1 MIFVLSKLRN
11 QNFPLLLAALL
22 LLLTGSTTLSG
33 QSKIPASL
41 KWSER
46 MALSIKKNNP
56 EPWMIE
62 FSPEPVWSYPQGLVL
77 HGFERIWQQNK
88 DPQYYDYIKAY
99 ADEMID
105 ENGNIKTYDV
115 TSFNIDMLNSG
126 KILFNLYDQ
135 TKDEKYKKA
144 LVMLRN
150 QMKWQ
155 PRTTEGGY
163 WHKLRYPWQMWLDG
177 AYMGSPFLA
186 QYGKVFGDKEAF
198 DDVANQLLLLEKHL
212 RDARTGLLYHGWDES
227 KLQPWADKQTGTS
240 PNFWGRA
247 MGWYGMAVV
256 DVLDF
261 LPQEHPKRKDIIG
274 ILQRMAPALQKYQ
287 DANTGL
293 WYQVVDQGGREGNYL
308 EASASSMFV
317 YALAKGA
324 NKGYLD
330 KSYRKVAE
338 KGFKG
343 ITEKLIQVQPGGEI
357 NLTQVCAVAGLGGD
371 PYRDGT
377 YEYYVNEQIR
387 TDDPK
392 GTGPFILASLE
403 LNK

>member
-1 MIFVLSKLRN
+1 MIKRTSRLGIPGVT
-11 QNFPLLLAALL
+11 LL
-22 LLLTGSTTLSG
+22 LLVLLTSLSAG
-33 QSKIPASL
+33 TPPAVPDIPKSL

-46 MALSIKKNNP
+46 MALSIIKNNP

-62 FSPEPVWSYPQGLVL
+62 FSEEPVWSYPQGLVL
-77 HGFERIWQQNK
+77 HAFEEMDKQHPRQQ
-88 DPQYYDYIKAY
+88 YRDYIKAY
-99 ADEMID
+99 PDVMLDEK
-105 ENGNIKTYDV
+105 GNIRTYDAA
-115 TSFNIDMLNSG
+115 SFNIDMVNSG
-126 KILFNLYDQ
+126 KILFNLYKR
-135 TKDEKYKKA
+135 TKDEKYKVA
-144 LVMLRN
+144 IETLRH

-177 AYMGSPFLA
+177 AYMGAPFLA
-186 QYGKVFGDKEAF
+186 QYGKRFGDNAAF
-198 DDVANQLLLLEKHL
+198 DEVANQLVLLEKKT

-227 KLQPWADKQTGTS
+227 RFQPWANPKTGTS
-240 PNFWGRA
+240 PHFWGRA
-247 MGWYGMAVV
+247 MGWYAMALV

-261 LPQEHPKRKDIIG
+261 FPQDHPRRNEIIG
-274 ILQRMAPALQKYQ
+274 ILQRLAPALQKYQ
-287 DANTGL
+287 DAKTGL
-293 WYQVVDQGGREGNYL
+293 WYQVVDQGAREGNYL

-330 KSYRKVAE
+330 KQYRKVAG

-343 ITEKLIQVQPGGEI
+343 IIDNMIEVKPDGEV
-357 NLTQVCAVAGLGGD
+357 LLHKVCAVAGLGGN

-377 YEYYVNEQIR
+377 YEYYVNEPIR
-387 TDDPK
+387 TNDPK

-403 LNK
+403 LDK

>member
-1 MIFVLSKLRN
+1 MRTILFKLRK
-11 QNFPLLLAALL
+11 QRCPGLLLALL
-22 LLLTGSTTLSG
+22 LPLTASTPPAGDTT
-33 QSKIPASL
+33 IPASL

-46 MALSIKKNNP
+46 MALSIQKNNP

-62 FSPEPVWSYPQGLVL
+62 FSKKPVWSYPQGLVL
-77 HGFERIWQQNK
+77 HAFEKLWRQKQ
-88 DPQYYDYIKAY
+88 DPQYLAYIKAY
-99 ADEMID
+99 ADLMINED
-105 ENGNIKTYDV
+105 GTINTYDV
-115 TSFNIDMLNSG
+115 GTFNIDMLNSG
-126 KILFNLYDQ
+126 KILFNLYEQ
-135 TKDEKYKKA
+135 TGDEKYKKA
-144 LVMLRN
+144 IVRLRN
-150 QMKWQ
+150 QLKWQ

-186 QYGKVFGDKEAF
+186 QYAQTFNDKAAF
-198 DDVANQLLLLEKHL
+198 DEVALQLMLLEQHL
-212 RDARTGLLYHGWDES
+212 RDPKTGLLYHGWDES
-227 KLQPWADKQTGTS
+227 KLQVWANPKTGTS

-247 MGWYGMAVV
+247 MGWYAMAVV

-261 LPQEHPKRKDIIG
+261 FPPDHPKRKDIEA
-274 ILQRMAPALQKYQ
+274 ILQRLAPALQKYQ
-287 DANTGL
+287 DAASGL

-330 KSYRKVAE
+330 KRYRKVAE

-343 ITEKLIQVQPGGEI
+343 LTEKLIQVQPDGEV
-357 NLTQVCAVAGLGGD
+357 NLTQVCAVAGLSAD
-371 PYRDGT
+371 RDGS
-377 YEYYVNEQIR
+377 YAYYVNEKIR

>member
-1 MIFVLSKLRN
+1 ML
-11 QNFPLLLAALL
+11 ALL
-22 LLLTGSTTLSG
+22 LPLTASTPPAGDTT
-33 QSKIPASL
+33 IPASL

-46 MALSIKKNNP
+46 MALSIQKNNP

-62 FSPEPVWSYPQGLVL
+62 FSKKPVWSYPQGLVL
-77 HGFERIWQQNK
+77 HAFEKLWRQKQ
-88 DPQYYDYIKAY
+88 DPQYLAYIKAY
-99 ADEMID
+99 ADLMINED
-105 ENGNIKTYDV
+105 GTINTYDV
-115 TSFNIDMLNSG
+115 GTFNIDMLNSG
-126 KILFNLYDQ
+126 KILFNLYEQ
-135 TKDEKYKKA
+135 TGDEKYKKA
-144 LVMLRN
+144 IVRLRN
-150 QMKWQ
+150 QLKWQ

-186 QYGKVFGDKEAF
+186 QYAQTFNDKAAF
-198 DDVANQLLLLEKHL
+198 DEVALQLMLLEQHL
-212 RDARTGLLYHGWDES
+212 RDPKTGLLYHGWDES
-227 KLQPWADKQTGTS
+227 KLQVWANPKTGTS

-247 MGWYGMAVV
+247 MGWYAMAVV

-261 LPQEHPKRKDIIG
+261 FPPDHPKRKDIEA
-274 ILQRMAPALQKYQ
+274 ILQRLAPALQKYQ
-287 DANTGL
+287 DAASGL

-330 KSYRKVAE
+330 KRYRKVAE

-343 ITEKLIQVQPGGEI
+343 LTEKLIQVQPDGEV
-357 NLTQVCAVAGLGGD
+357 NLTQVCAVAGLSAD
-371 PYRDGT
+371 RDGS
-377 YEYYVNEQIR
+377 YAYYVNEKIR